1 MKQNDRIIT
10 SLDRISDRLACLE
23 KTTGTVWD
31 IWLAMILSNI
41 GLTALAGL
49 ILWAVL

>member
-10 SLDRISDRLACLE
+10 SLDRTADRLAHLE
-23 KTTGTVWD
+23 RTMGTVWD
-31 IWLAMILSNI
+31 IWLAIILSNI

-49 ILWAVL
+49 IL